1 MKEETITVNRRQKK
15 VIVVNPIPFTP
26 EDKMNLA
33 HYHIGNMKSHLE
45 KYNDNDLKDFYT
57 NIHSTEDLA
66 LCITASLYAD
76 KDDVI
81 E

>member
-1 MKEETITVNRRQKK
+1 LKITEV
-15 VIVVNPIPFTP
+15 
-26 EDKMNLA
+26 DKLKLA
-33 HYHIGNMKSHLE
+33 HGHLTIMNSHLE
-45 KYNDNDLKDFYT
+45 NYKDNDLSDFYT

-76 KDDVI
+76 KNDVI

>member
-1 MKEETITVNRRQKK
+1 
-15 VIVVNPIPFTP
+15 
-26 EDKMNLA
+26 
-33 HYHIGNMKSHLE
+33 MKSHLE
-45 KYNDNDLKDFYT
+45 NYKDNDLSEFYT

-76 KDDVI
+76 KNDVI

>member
-1 MKEETITVNRRQKK
+1 
-15 VIVVNPIPFTP
+15 VVDTSKFT
-26 EDKMNLA
+26 ESDKLKLA
-33 HYHIGNMKSHLE
+33 HNHLVNMKSYLE
-45 KYNDNDLKDFYT
+45 IYKDNQRDIDLSDFYT
-57 NIHSTEDLA
+57 SITSTEDIA

>member
-1 MKEETITVNRRQKK
+1 LSKITEEKKKE
-15 VIVVNPIPFTP
+15 
-26 EDKMNLA
+26 LA
-33 HYHIGNMKSHLE
+33 HKHLINMKTHLE
-45 KYNDNDLKDFYT
+45 NYNQSDLKDFYT

-76 KDDVI
+76 KNDVI

>member
-1 MKEETITVNRRQKK
+1 MKT
-15 VIVVNPIPFTP
+15 
-26 EDKMNLA
+26 
-33 HYHIGNMKSHLE
+33 HLVE
-45 KYNDNDLKDFYT
+45 KYDDLKDFYS
-57 NIHSTEDLA
+57 NIHSVDDLA

>member
-1 MKEETITVNRRQKK
+1 
-15 VIVVNPIPFTP
+15 
-26 EDKMNLA
+26 
-33 HYHIGNMKSHLE
+33 MKSHLE
-45 KYNDNDLKDFYT
+45 NYNDNDLSDFYT